1 MTITTSDPQSPLL
14 VGAPAAPPTA
24 RSFPRLSILLH
35 WLIAALVLAMF
46 VSGVLMKQIGEG
58 ALADQLY
65 TFHKTSGASILVLV
79 MVRLIYRVA
88 AHLAGRWSPGA
99 GSHAIHGVLYGGL
112 ILVPLLGWAGISDYG
127 ARVIYF
133 GWSLPAIW
141 REGAGDAGWL
151 FTSHAVSAFLLVA
164 CVAVHIGVAL
174 GDYIER
180 GGNRSRFPAKPGSGA
195 QRPGAKIASPSGAD
209 MP

>member
-1 MTITTSDPQSPLL
+1 MTMISAHPRAPVSP
-14 VGAPAAPPTA
+14 GAAASLPVS
-24 RSFPRLSILLH
+24 RSFPRLSVALH

-65 TFHKTSGASILVLV
+65 TFHKTSGAGVLVLV
-79 MVRLIYRVA
+79 LVRLIYRGAVQLTG
-88 AHLAGRWSPGA
+88 HWTPGA

-127 ARVIYF
+127 ARAIYF

-141 REGAGDAGWL
+141 PEGAGDSGWL
-151 FTSHAVSAFLLVA
+151 FKSHAVLAFALIA
-164 CVAVHIGVAL
+164 CVAIHIGVAL
-174 GDYIER
+174 GDYIAR
-180 GGNRSRFPAKPGSGA
+180 GGNRARFPAKPE
-195 QRPGAKIASPSGAD
+195 RGAKNASPAASD